1 MVVSIAL
8 IVFGYW
14 YKNSVQD
21 KIQRVIKVT
30 DCQISKA
37 PCRIEISKEKF
48 LTLSVLPVGI
58 PQTQPLDIDVMLEG
72 VSTEEVFV
80 NFEGIEINHNLL
92 PYSLTKRTKNHFRGK
107 GFISL
112 CSLRKMSWLANI
124 IINTDGEMLKVS
136 FPFETVYN

>member
-37 PCRIEISKEKF
+37 SCRIEISKEKF

-92 PYSLTKRTKNHFRGK
+92 PYSLTKRTKNHFRVRGL
-107 GFISL
+107 FL
-112 CSLRKMSWLANI
+112 CAHLER
-124 IINTDGEMLKVS
+124 
-136 FPFETVYN
+136 